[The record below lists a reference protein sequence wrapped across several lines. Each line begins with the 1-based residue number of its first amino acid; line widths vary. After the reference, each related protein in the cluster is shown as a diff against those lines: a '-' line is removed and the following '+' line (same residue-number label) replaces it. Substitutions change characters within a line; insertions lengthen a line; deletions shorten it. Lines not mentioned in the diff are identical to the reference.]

1 VVCSHGWGDT
11 GDTWEHQVPVLAE
24 RARVVTWDLLG
35 HGRSGAPEEPEAY
48 SRDIALAHLESLVGD
63 EPAVLIGHSFG
74 GQLSLAFALAHPAQV
89 LGLGLVGTGPGYR
102 DPAGR
107 ATWNEGVEKRAR
119 QLEAAGDRARAQ
131 SIRGFVTQ
139 HDSVVM
145 DAVPTIAAP
154 AVVIVGAKDTQFLAA
169 ADWFEQKLPDAT
181 KVVVADAGH
190 AVHRHQPGAVN
201 AALLDL
207 LA

>member
-1 VVCSHGWGDT
+1 
-11 GDTWEHQVPVLAE
+11 
-24 RARVVTWDLLG
+24 
-35 HGRSGAPEEPEAY
+35 
-48 SRDIALAHLESLVGD
+48 
-63 EPAVLIGHSFG
+63 
-74 GQLSLAFALAHPAQV
+74 
-89 LGLGLVGTGPGYR
+89 
-102 DPAGR
+102 
-107 ATWNEGVEKRAR
+107 
-119 QLEAAGDRARAQ
+119 
-131 SIRGFVTQ
+131 
-139 HDSVVM
+139 M